1 MNLHSGE
8 AGMYRRPKPR
18 HATPN
23 TPLALRLEPSPGSD
37 IGDCF
42 DQAQSLVRRL
52 QCCVVFDFNEVHCG
66 VRPCDVFD
74 DGSEHS
80 RDLFIRNFQH
90 ELGKKTGCKI
100 CYANP

>member
-1 MNLHSGE
+1 MAE
-8 AGMYRRPKPR
+8 
-18 HATPN
+18 TPN
-23 TPLALRLEPSPGSD
+23 TPMALRMEPSPGSD

-42 DQAQSLVRRL
+42 DQSVQLVKWL
-52 QCCVVFDFNEVHCG
+52 HTCVVFDFNEVHCG

-74 DGSEHS
+74 VTTELS
-80 RDLFIRNFQH
+80 RELFLRNYQH